1 MYGRD
6 DEEWTELVSEGHRF
20 LKEVAGRERLTSY
33 TELNT
38 VLTNRTGL
46 EGFDFSQPGERA
58 AMGELLGRIVERDQ
72 VDNPGLMIS
81 SVVVYLNANDAGPGF
96 YALAQHDGVLA
107 ADASPQ
113 AKEKFWVDQVRACY
127 AANARR
133 ARTRG

>member
-6 DEEWTELVSEGHRF
+6 DAAWTELVSEGYRF
-20 LKEVAGRERLTSY
+20 LKEVSGRERLTSY

-46 EGFDFSQPGERA
+46 EGFDFSQSGERA
-58 AMGELLGRIVERDQ
+58 AMGELLGRIVDRDQ
-72 VDNPGLMIS
+72 GDNPGLMIS

-96 YALAQHDGVLA
+96 YALAQHDGILA
-107 ADASPQ
+107 AEATPR

-127 AANARR
+127 AAHARQ
-133 ARTRG
+133 TRV